1 MWKGYR
7 IIIDKESNIFKIDK
21 DKKFEDYKEIAL
33 NNVLRKQIKTSLEKY
48 ISEDGIIEAEELKKD
63 WFPEI
68 DTKIFISYSHND
80 EDLALGFAGWIE
92 ENFKIKVFLD
102 CYIWNSSDDLLRNID
117 NEYCYNKDTGTYNY
131 QTRNLTTSH
140 VHAMLTNAIMK
151 MIDKNECFF
160 LLSTE
165 ESLKVENSITKTY
178 SPWIYT
184 EIEIFNKIEKKY
196 PRKEFHKEEIVNKGE
211 SGLSIQHSP
220 NMSQLVN
227 LNEDELN
234 RWYLFCLY
242 NSIYGNKNILDI
254 LYNIK

>member
-1 MWKGYR
+1 MWKGYK
-7 IIIDKESNIFKIDK
+7 INLDKNSKFFDDKGLDYYK
-21 DKKFEDYKEIAL
+21 DKILKNITEEKVKKD
-33 NNVLRKQIKTSLEKY
+33 LEKY
-48 ISEDGIIEAEELKKD
+48 INKDEVIEAENLKND

-80 EDLALGFAGWIE
+80 EDLALAFAGWIE

-102 CYIWNSSDDLLRNID
+102 CYIWNSSDDLLRKID
-117 NEYCYNKDTGTYNY
+117 NKYCYNRDTGMYNY

-184 EIEIFNKIEKKY
+184 EVEIFNKIEKKC
-196 PRKEFHKEEIVNKGE
+196 PRKKLLEEKIISGE
-211 SGLSIQHSP
+211 SSVQIQHTP
-220 NMSQLVN
+220 NMSQLIE
-227 LNEDELN
+227 LNEDELSQ
-234 RWYLFCLY
+234 WYLLY
-242 NSIYGNKNILDI
+242 LNNSIYNNENTLDL
-254 LYNIK
+254 LYKIKKIKR

>member
-1 MWKGYR
+1 MWKGYK
-7 IIIDKESNIFKIDK
+7 INIDKNSKIFDDKGLDYYK
-21 DKKFEDYKEIAL
+21 DKILKNITEEKVKKD
-33 NNVLRKQIKTSLEKY
+33 LEKY
-48 ISEDGIIEAEELKKD
+48 INKDEVIEAENLKND

-80 EDLALGFAGWIE
+80 EDLALAFAGWIE

-102 CYIWNSSDDLLRNID
+102 CYIWNSSDDLLRKID
-117 NEYCYNKDTGTYNY
+117 NKYCYNRDTGMYNY

-184 EIEIFNKIEKKY
+184 EIEIFNKIEKKS
-196 PRKEFHKEEIVNKGE
+196 PRKEFFKEGIINKGE
-211 SGLSIQHSP
+211 SGVQIQHTP
-220 NMSQLVN
+220 NMSQLVE
-227 LNEDELN
+227 LNEDELK
-234 RWYLFCLY
+234 RWYHSCLY
-242 NSIYGNKNILDI
+242 NSIYGNENTLDL
-254 LYNIK
+254 LYKIK